1 MKKEDIDRINEL
13 ARKAKTVGLTPE
25 ENEERAVLRR
35 AYIDSVVGDLRQQLD
50 NTYIVDSKGNK
61 RKLRQYSAQQEIQG
75 RALRQKQQRNRDRKQ
90 RLSRL
95 VAADIHACQHAGAAE
110 AGRERQQQRLRDPA
124 AVTARKIFIQQHNCK
139 AGRIH

>member
-35 AYIDSVVGDLRQQLD
+35 AYIDSVVGDLRQQLA

-61 RKLRQYSAQQEIQG
+61 RKLRQ
-75 RALRQKQQRNRDRKQ
+75 
-90 RLSRL
+90 
-95 VAADIHACQHAGAAE
+95 
-110 AGRERQQQRLRDPA
+110 
-124 AVTARKIFIQQHNCK
+124 
-139 AGRIH
+139 

>member
-13 ARKAKTVGLTPE
+13 ARPAKTVGLTPE

-61 RKLRQYSAQQEIQG
+61 RKLRQ
-75 RALRQKQQRNRDRKQ
+75 
-90 RLSRL
+90 
-95 VAADIHACQHAGAAE
+95 
-110 AGRERQQQRLRDPA
+110 
-124 AVTARKIFIQQHNCK
+124 
-139 AGRIH
+139 

>member
-50 NTYIVDSKGNK
+50 TPYIVDSKGNK
-61 RKLRQYSAQQEIQG
+61 RKLRQ
-75 RALRQKQQRNRDRKQ
+75 
-90 RLSRL
+90 
-95 VAADIHACQHAGAAE
+95 
-110 AGRERQQQRLRDPA
+110 
-124 AVTARKIFIQQHNCK
+124 
-139 AGRIH
+139 

>member
-13 ARKAKTVGLTPE
+13 ARQAKTVGLTPE

-61 RKLRQYSAQQEIQG
+61 RKLRQ
-75 RALRQKQQRNRDRKQ
+75 
-90 RLSRL
+90 
-95 VAADIHACQHAGAAE
+95 
-110 AGRERQQQRLRDPA
+110 
-124 AVTARKIFIQQHNCK
+124 
-139 AGRIH
+139 

>member
-1 MKKEDIDRINEL
+1 MRKEDIDRINEL

-61 RKLRQYSAQQEIQG
+61 RKLRQ
-75 RALRQKQQRNRDRKQ
+75 
-90 RLSRL
+90 
-95 VAADIHACQHAGAAE
+95 
-110 AGRERQQQRLRDPA
+110 
-124 AVTARKIFIQQHNCK
+124 
-139 AGRIH
+139 

>member
-35 AYIDSVVGDLRQQLD
+35 AYIDSVVGDLRQRLD

-61 RKLRQYSAQQEIQG
+61 RKLRQ
-75 RALRQKQQRNRDRKQ
+75 
-90 RLSRL
+90 
-95 VAADIHACQHAGAAE
+95 
-110 AGRERQQQRLRDPA
+110 
-124 AVTARKIFIQQHNCK
+124 
-139 AGRIH
+139 

>member
-25 ENEERAVLRR
+25 ENEARAVLRR

-61 RKLRQYSAQQEIQG
+61 RKLRQ
-75 RALRQKQQRNRDRKQ
+75 
-90 RLSRL
+90 
-95 VAADIHACQHAGAAE
+95 
-110 AGRERQQQRLRDPA
+110 
-124 AVTARKIFIQQHNCK
+124 
-139 AGRIH
+139 

>member
-50 NTYIVDSKGNK
+50 NTYIVDIKGNK
-61 RKLRQYSAQQEIQG
+61 RKLRQ
-75 RALRQKQQRNRDRKQ
+75 
-90 RLSRL
+90 
-95 VAADIHACQHAGAAE
+95 
-110 AGRERQQQRLRDPA
+110 
-124 AVTARKIFIQQHNCK
+124 
-139 AGRIH
+139 

>member
-13 ARKAKTVGLTPE
+13 ARKAKTVGLKPE

-61 RKLRQYSAQQEIQG
+61 RKLRQ
-75 RALRQKQQRNRDRKQ
+75 
-90 RLSRL
+90 
-95 VAADIHACQHAGAAE
+95 
-110 AGRERQQQRLRDPA
+110 
-124 AVTARKIFIQQHNCK
+124 
-139 AGRIH
+139 